1 MITIRWM
8 RKSQRIREK
17 GTFMYG
23 TAAAITIGLFFI
35 MILMLCAWILAI
47 EKLINAARMK
57 GHCKEGS
64 GALWFIGLFASPL
77 VLGLYTASLPDRG
90 QAAIA
95 DKVSAQSPIDDLP
108 AI

>member
-1 MITIRWM
+1 
-8 RKSQRIREK
+8 
-17 GTFMYG
+17 MYG

-35 MILMLCAWILAI
+35 LILMLCAWILAI

-64 GALWFIGLFASPL
+64 GPSGSSDCLPL
-77 VLGLYTASLPDRG
+77 PLYWDSTQHRCPI
-90 QAAIA
+90 AA
-95 DKVSAQSPIDDLP
+95 KLRSRTNVSAQSPIDDLP

>member
-1 MITIRWM
+1 
-8 RKSQRIREK
+8 
-17 GTFMYG
+17 MYG

-35 MILMLCAWILAI
+35 LILMLCAWILAI

-108 AI
+108 AIQIARGDEHGKLQSHISQR